1 MYQRG
6 SLIRGRR
13 EEAPSFWTQQARGEI
28 REQTP
33 QVFGFYVE
41 SIIMGHGGS
50 CNHGHCIGQWR
61 GMYAIEIIYK
71 CFIFLSCYVTHIY
84 SYAYIDNREN
94 HRIGKI
100 SLVLWCC
107 LSLTQRLVS
116 LRKTMLEMLQLL

>member
-13 EEAPSFWTQQARGEI
+13 EEAPRFWTQQARGEI

-61 GMYAIEIIYK
+61 GM
-71 CFIFLSCYVTHIY
+71 
-84 SYAYIDNREN
+84 
-94 HRIGKI
+94 
-100 SLVLWCC
+100 
-107 LSLTQRLVS
+107 
-116 LRKTMLEMLQLL
+116 